1 MQIKTVQPI
10 GNYHLKILFSNN
22 EQRIIN
28 MKAFLKNDGGVLK
41 QLLEDEILFESV
53 FVDEVS
59 KSICWKLDADNV
71 YIDFD
76 SLVIYQNSYLAVE

>member
-22 EQRIIN
+22 ERRIIN

-41 QLLEDEILFESV
+41 QLLEDEKLFKSV

-59 KSICWKLDADNV
+59 KSICWRRDADNV